1 MSISWPGGERAEPEG
16 KDGVATLAD
25 AMLFLGSEQL
35 QAASIEAGPSAGA
48 SIRFNHGE
56 GRSYVEIE
64 GLTSHFDETLALVRE
79 LVQQPAMRVADFER
93 SRFDHVQWLQQLMQ
107 DPQWQADWQFGA
119 LLEGRKRPD
128 LLASVRALTLDD
140 VRNFYQSVYRSGEA
154 QVVVSGDLAQ
164 ERVMKALG
172 FLVEP
177 AGQPPAL
184 HSLGWRGQQAR
195 RAIYLLDNPG
205 AALSQI
211 RVGRRAMAEDAFGEH
226 YLTRLM
232 NVSLAERLHIR
243 LREELGYTYFIDAA
257 FDGNADVGHFLL
269 QSSVRSGDRGS
280 LAADPA
286 GARQVSAAGA
296 DPAGGAYPAGSGAQ
310 WAGAR
315 LRNVTAGNGV
325 HVAHSAQGV
334 AGGLCGAAGAAGE
347 PALSLYP
354 A

>member
-1 MSISWPGGERAEPEG
+1 M
-16 KDGVATLAD
+16 
-25 AMLFLGSEQL
+25 
-35 QAASIEAGPSAGA
+35 
-48 SIRFNHGE
+48 
-56 GRSYVEIE
+56 
-64 GLTSHFDETLALVRE
+64 RE

-119 LLEGRKRPD
+119 LLEGASEPD

-269 QSSVRSGDRGS
+269 QSSVRSGVTG
-280 LAADPA
+280 AALRRSCRSSTSISGWGRPA
-286 GARQVSAAGA
+286 GECVPCGIGCSMGRRSITKR
-296 DPAGGAYPAGSGAQ
+296 YRRK
-310 WAGAR
+310 W
-315 LRNVTAGNGV
+315 V

-347 PALSLYP
+347 PALPLPCVSWP
-354 A
+354 AAGSIPTT